1 MHKRCSFFFGGR
13 VCKTGHANWSN
24 WSRPCWLHVDRLAST
39 AIGISSMHSR
49 ANQSLHFFCWLV
61 NGSKSPNPKDCVG
74 TLHFA
79 HAEHALHAVEKYNRG
94 ILEVSHLS
102 SKSIV
107 GYGGYGS
114 SIRNL
119 WWPTAVFCQQVAD
132 QCYGSIMTHHQHLK
146 HSHAQTQQREG
157 AILNAWASR
166 FGGIHAR
173 DVWSQKQKGGMMKL
187 CHIHIFQHSE
197 IQLIEEERYPIFR
210 DSWLHISR
218 TWCFL
223 LAEC

>member
-1 MHKRCSFFFGGR
+1 MAFFWGSR
-13 VCKTGHANWSN
+13 VCKTAHANWSN
-24 WSRPCWLHVDRLAST
+24 WSRPCWLHVDRLATT

-49 ANQSLHFFCWLV
+49 VNQSLHFFCWLV

-79 HAEHALHAVEKYNRG
+79 HAEHAHQAVEKYNRG
-94 ILEVSHLS
+94 ILEVSHLF

-132 QCYGSIMTHHQHLK
+132 QCYGSIMIHHQHLK
-146 HSHAQTQQREG
+146 LNIATRKPSKGKVLFWTPGPPVLEG
-157 AILNAWASR
+157 YMLAMYGRKSKRGGWWNYAIFIYSNILKFNW
-166 FGGIHAR
+166 
-173 DVWSQKQKGGMMKL
+173 
-187 CHIHIFQHSE
+187 
-197 IQLIEEERYPIFR
+197 
-210 DSWLHISR
+210 
-218 TWCFL
+218 
-223 LAEC
+223 